1 MIKTTTVS
9 ILAVL
14 AAWWLLSG
22 NLNASNPGEYIYY
35 VPHVVA
41 GPEYYPANDGYTNLW
56 VIATEDGTEFEIDQD
71 GDGNFEAQFT
81 DLAAGD
87 FKSFYRRNRPDPGTL
102 FTGASVRSGSPLQ
115 LVLHFGH
122 NDYGTYDAGFMITTL
137 MPVDMWGETFVVPV
151 DSTYL
156 YIFAPLITSVTVTPP
171 GQSPSNYFIQP
182 RTNIKLSDIPA
193 GTKITAANSLY
204 VLAVNCQPDQN
215 YPWMYNVL
223 PVSMTGNDYYHDST
237 YGEVDISWPWPT
249 DPKLYIAA
257 VNDSTPVYIDENKD
271 NIPEYVYLLDAGET
285 TVYNN
290 PVRGAHL
297 WSDKNI
303 YVADV
308 ENWAAPFIGKYGGG
322 ATEYIP
328 TSIYGTNYAVFDV
341 VSRRELPENN
351 PRIFIVA
358 SENNTLVDIDFGWNG
373 IDISHVLNKG
383 EVWTV
388 LWPENIAD
396 TAHVESSKGIQVI
409 YRSDY
414 SHPDHPGVNVSYL
427 AVPLSGKKEIEAAVD
442 IRPNTLNRK
451 SKGKW
456 ITAYIELPG
465 GFDVAD
471 IDVGTLAI
479 TELNGTPLGIPI
491 YAELSPTNISDYDS
505 DGIQDL
511 MVKFDRKTLSQL
523 LVPGNPVLKLKGQ
536 LSDGTT
542 FQGSDTL
549 RVIH

>member
-1 MIKTTTVS
+1 MKTTMLS

-14 AAWWLLSG
+14 AAWWLLGG
-22 NLNASNPGEYIYY
+22 NLNASNPGEYVYY
-35 VPHVVA
+35 VPHVVV
-41 GPEYYPANDGYTNLW
+41 GPEYYPANDGYTDLW
-56 VIATEDGTEFEIDQD
+56 VTASEDGTDFEIDQD
-71 GDGNFEAQFT
+71 GDGNYEAQFT
-81 DLAAGD
+81 GLAAGGY
-87 FKSFYRRNRPDPGTL
+87 KYFYRLNRPNSPGTL
-102 FTGASVRSGSPLQ
+102 FTGASVRSDKPLQ
-115 LVLHFGH
+115 LVLQFVH
-122 NDYGTYDAGFMITTL
+122 NNYGTYDSGFMITTL
-137 MPVDMWGETFVVPV
+137 MPVDMWGNTFFVPTDV
-151 DSTYL
+151 GYL
-156 YIFAPLITSVTVTPP
+156 YIFAPMTTNVTVTSP
-171 GQSPSNYFIQP
+171 GQSPSNYTIQP
-182 RTNIKLSDIPA
+182 RTNIKLFNIPA
-193 GTKITAANSLY
+193 GTKITAGSSVY

-223 PVSMTGNDYYHDST
+223 PVSMIGNDYYHDST

-271 NIPEYVYLLDAGET
+271 NIPEYVYLLDTGET

-303 YVADV
+303 YVVNV
-308 ENWAAPFIGKYGGG
+308 ENWSAPFNGKYGGT

-328 TSIYGTNYAVFDV
+328 TSLYGTNYALFDIGSFRV
-341 VSRRELPENN
+341 LPEYN

-358 SENNTLVDIDFGWNG
+358 SENDASVDIDFGWDG
-373 IDISHVLNKG
+373 VDVSKILNKG

-388 LWPENIAD
+388 LWPGNISE

-409 YRSDY
+409 YRTDL
-414 SHPDHPGVNVSYL
+414 SHNDHPGVNFSYL
-427 AVPLSGKKEIEAAVD
+427 AVPLSGKKEIEATVD
-442 IRPNTLNRK
+442 LQPDTLNRK
-451 SKGKW
+451 SNGKW
-456 ITAYIELPG
+456 ITAYIELPWDY
-465 GFDVAD
+465 DVAA

-479 TELNGTPLGIPI
+479 TELNSTPLGIPI
-491 YAELSPTNISDYDS
+491 YAELSPTDISDYDS

-523 LVPGNPVLKLKGQ
+523 LEPGNPVLKLKGQ